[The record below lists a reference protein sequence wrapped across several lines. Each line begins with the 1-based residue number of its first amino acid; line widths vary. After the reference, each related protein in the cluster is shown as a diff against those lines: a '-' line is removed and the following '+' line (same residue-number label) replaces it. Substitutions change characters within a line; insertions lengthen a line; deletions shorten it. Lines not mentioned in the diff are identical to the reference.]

1 LFEQEQM
8 RVLQM
13 CDKGV
18 GSREVTPHLL

>member
-1 LFEQEQM
+1 LSEQEQM

>member
-8 RVLQM
+8 LVLQM